1 MLLLALPV
9 FPFVGCEPRTD
20 NGSSVEP
27 ISLYE
32 KIGGVWNL
40 SDMRQID
47 ETAKAAGL
55 SVTEVNLYAQFEFP
69 SLVIDLTTEG
79 NQPTTYQVSGTA
91 PELFPN
97 AGYWEL
103 NTPFPA
109 ADGTAPKILLFA
121 DAAKTAKIGEL
132 NIISVPGAVE
142 AMELRLTRTADGVP
156 FVSYIYKL
164 VK

>member
-1 MLLLALPV
+1 
-9 FPFVGCEPRTD
+9 
-20 NGSSVEP
+20 
-27 ISLYE
+27 LYE

-55 SVTEVNLYAQFEFP
+55 STAEVNLYAQFDFP
-69 SLVIDLTTEG
+69 SLSITLATEG
-79 NQPTTYQVSGTA
+79 NQPASYQVSGTA

-97 AGYWEL
+97 SGYWAL
-103 NTPFPA
+103 NTDFSF
-109 ADGTAPKILLFA
+109 ADGTAPKILLFS
-121 DAAKTAKIGEL
+121 DAAKTVKTGEL
-132 NIISVPGAVE
+132 YVTSVPGATE